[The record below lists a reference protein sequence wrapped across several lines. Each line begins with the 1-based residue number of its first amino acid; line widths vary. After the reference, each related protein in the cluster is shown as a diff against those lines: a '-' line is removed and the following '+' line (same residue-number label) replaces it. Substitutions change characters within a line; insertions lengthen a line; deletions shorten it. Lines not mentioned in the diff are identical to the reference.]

1 MTLKKKLL
9 SASTAAA
16 ASVAPIVANAHEGEG
31 SFYGHHM
38 WGGGG
43 YGWFFGPI
51 MMIMFIA
58 VAVVVVVLLV
68 RWLGTSGH
76 GGVAPHPPGK
86 TPLKISRNGSQEV
99 RSTRRSSRS
108 GDACWMNR
116 TSG

>member
-16 ASVAPIVANAHEGEG
+16 ASIAPIVANAHEGEG

-58 VAVVVVVLLV
+58 VAVVVVVPLV

-86 TPLKISRNGSQEV
+86 TPLTILKERFARGEIDKEEFEE
-99 RSTRRSSRS
+99 RRRLL
-108 GDACWMNR
+108 DE
-116 TSG
+116 

>member
-58 VAVVVVVLLV
+58 VAVVVVVLVV

-76 GGVAPHPPGK
+76 GGVCASYG
-86 TPLKISRNGSQEV
+86 RE
-99 RSTRRSSRS
+99 RSSGS
-108 GDACWMNR
+108 ASPMCS
-116 TSG
+116 TS